1 MTQINI
7 DTTKIRECGT
17 EIIELSKEMNEII
30 TTMFT
35 RINNMNVTTGEW
47 VGASANLFTETAK
60 IDELQYLNIKS
71 NIYNYGKFL
80 LDYADTMEQK
90 INEVKE

>member
-30 TTMFT
+30 TTMFN
-35 RINNMNVTTGEW
+35 RISNMNSITGEW
-47 VGASANLFTETAK
+47 IGASATSFIEEAK
-60 IDELQYLNIKS
+60 IDKIQYLNIKS

>member
-30 TTMFT
+30 TIMFN
-35 RINNMNVTTGEW
+35 RISNITTTGEW
-47 VGASANLFTETAK
+47 IGVSAASFIEEAK
-60 IDELQYLNIKS
+60 IDKIQYLNIKN
-71 NIYNYGKFL
+71 NIYSYGKFL

-90 INEVKE
+90 INEVKH